1 MTTTAQ
7 PTSAKLKP
15 RVSTLDRATLMQLAA
30 AEYDHFTT
38 ALEKLNSDDW
48 SKPTECAGW
57 DVRTMASHVL
67 GMAEMAASVP
77 EGIRQMKAAKNRG
90 GVFIDALTAVQ
101 VEKRTDLT
109 PQQLID
115 RIRIVGPKAARGR
128 RRIPALIRG
137 RRMPIPQPV
146 GDVDEDW
153 TIGFLMDTI
162 LTRDTWMHRIDI
174 SRATGQPLVLTI
186 GHDDVLVA
194 DVVDEWAARHGKPC
208 EVHLSGSAGGNW
220 TFGEGGPGLDLDAID
235 FNRTLS
241 GRERATDLLA
251 VAVPY

>member
-1 MTTTAQ
+1 MTITASPTTAQ
-7 PTSAKLKP
+7 P
-15 RVSTLDRATLMQLAA
+15 RVSTLDRATLMRLAA
-30 AEYDHFTT
+30 AEYGQFAT
-38 ALEKLNSDDW
+38 ALENLADDDW
-48 SKPTECAGW
+48 SKPTDCAGW

-77 EGIRQMKAAKNRG
+77 EGIRQMKAAKKRG
-90 GVFIDALTAVQ
+90 GLFIDALTAVQ
-101 VEKRTDLT
+101 VEKRVDLT
-109 PQQLID
+109 PQQLTE
-115 RIRIVGPKAARGR
+115 RIRNVGPKAARHR
-128 RRIPALIRG
+128 RRIPSFVRN

-194 DVVDEWAARHGKPC
+194 DVVDEWASRHGKPC
-208 EVHLSGSAGGNW
+208 QLHLTGAAGGTW
-220 TFGEGGPGLDLDAID
+220 TFGAGGPDLDLDAIE

-241 GRERATDLLA
+241 GREAATDLLA

>member
-1 MTTTAQ
+1 MTITAE
-7 PTSAKLKP
+7 PTKARP
-15 RVSTLDRATLMQLAA
+15 RISTLDRATLMRLAA
-30 AEYDHFTT
+30 AEYGYFAT
-38 ALEKLNSDDW
+38 ALENLSSDDW

-77 EGIRQMKAAKNRG
+77 EGIRQMKAAKKRG
-90 GVFIDALTAVQ
+90 GLFIDALTAVQ
-101 VEKRTDLT
+101 VEKRADLA

-115 RIRIVGPKAARGR
+115 RIRVVGPKAARGR
-128 RRIPALIRG
+128 RRIPALMRN

-146 GDVDEDW
+146 GGVDEDW

-174 SRATGQPLVLTI
+174 SRATGHPLELTV

-194 DVVDEWAARHGKPC
+194 DVVDEWSGRHGKSC
-208 EVHLSGSAGGNW
+208 QLRLTGEAGGTW
-220 TFGEGGPGLDLDAID
+220 TFGDGGPGIDLDAID

-241 GRERATDLLA
+241 GREPATDLLA

>member
-1 MTTTAQ
+1 MTLQRTVA
-7 PTSAKLKP
+7 KP

-30 AEYDHFTT
+30 AEYGHFAT
-38 ALEKLNSDDW
+38 ALEKLDRDDW

-77 EGIRQMKAAKNRG
+77 EGIRQMKAAKKHG
-90 GVFIDALTAVQ
+90 GLFIDALTAVQ
-101 VEKRTDLT
+101 VEKRTELT

-128 RRIPALIRG
+128 RRIPALIRN

-174 SRATGQPLVLTI
+174 SRATGHSLELTL

-194 DVVDEWAARHGKPC
+194 DVVDEWAGRHGKPC
-208 EVHLSGSAGGNW
+208 QLHLTGDAGGTW
-220 TFGEGGPGLDLDAID
+220 TFGDGGPGLDLDAID

-241 GRERATDLLA
+241 GREPAIDLLA

>member
-1 MTTTAQ
+1 MTITAE
-7 PTSAKLKP
+7 PTKARP
-15 RVSTLDRATLMQLAA
+15 RTSTLDRTTLMQLAA
-30 AEYDHFTT
+30 AEYGHFAT
-38 ALEKLNSDDW
+38 ALEKLDSDDW

-67 GMAEMAASVP
+67 GMAEMAAFVP
-77 EGIRQMKAAKNRG
+77 EGIRQMRAAKKRG
-90 GVFIDALTAVQ
+90 GLFIDALTAVQ
-101 VEKRTDLT
+101 VEKRVDLT
-109 PQQLID
+109 PRQLID
-115 RIRIVGPKAARGR
+115 RIRAVGPKAANGR
-128 RRIPALIRG
+128 RRIPALVRN
-137 RRMPIPQPV
+137 RRLPIPQPV

-174 SRATGQPLVLTI
+174 SRATGHSLELTV

-194 DVVDEWAARHGKPC
+194 DVVDEWARRHGKSC
-208 EVHLSGSAGGNW
+208 QLHLTGAAGGTW
-220 TFGEGGPGLDLDAID
+220 TFGDGGPGIDLDAID

-241 GRERATDLLA
+241 GREPATDLLA

>member
-77 EGIRQMKAAKNRG
+77 EGIRQMGAAKKRG